1 MSKLLVIIA
10 SGKEAKEKA
19 VAGLLFAANSMK
31 FGWAEKVEIVFFGP
45 SQDLLAED
53 ESFRELVINQLG
65 EYKPLA
71 CKFVADSKGYSE
83 KLSFT
88 RLEYVGEIVNR
99 LIDEGFAPMV
109 F

>member
-10 SGKEAKEKA
+10 SGKEAKEEA

-53 ESFRELVINQLG
+53 ELVISQL
-65 EYKPLA
+65 
-71 CKFVADSKGYSE
+71 
-83 KLSFT
+83 
-88 RLEYVGEIVNR
+88 GEIVNR
-99 LIDEGFAPMV
+99 LIDEGFAPMG
-109 F
+109 FFLIT

>member
-19 VAGLLFAANSMK
+19 AAGLLFAANSMR

-45 SQDLLAED
+45 SQDLLVED
-53 ESFRELVINQLG
+53 ESFRELVVGQLG
-65 EYKPLA
+65 EYRPLA
-71 CKFVADSKGYSE
+71 CKFIADARGYSE
-83 KLSFT
+83 KLGFT
-88 RLEYVGEIVNR
+88 RLEYIGEVVNR
-99 LIDEGFAPMV
+99 LIDEGFTPMV